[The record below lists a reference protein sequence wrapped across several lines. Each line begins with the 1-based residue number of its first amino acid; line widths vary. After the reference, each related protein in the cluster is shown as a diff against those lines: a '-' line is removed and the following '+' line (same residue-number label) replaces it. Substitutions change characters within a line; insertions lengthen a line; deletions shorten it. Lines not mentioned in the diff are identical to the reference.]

1 MMSCKRLISMAI
13 AAILLV
19 GCMARIDSVVT
30 SVDPKGWYSGQPKG
44 LIYTNEDTTAL
55 NTLSIIVRYDKRLT
69 DSDLRMSVSV
79 ITPDSLTMTEEV
91 TVAIPVRRDDDNRA
105 SVTVEPFRRHAK
117 LSRIGDYHFEI
128 EPSQAIFGITGIGI
142 EIKNESEWEPEKLDS
157 ESSEP
162 TESTELPDEGNKQIE
177 TTDN

>member
-44 LIYTNEDTTAL
+44 LTFTNSDTVAL
-55 NTLSIIVRYDKRLT
+55 NTLSIIVRYDQRLT

-142 EIKNESEWEPEKLDS
+142 EIKNESEIAPEMEVEALNDEDIEPSTDEPEQ
-157 ESSEP
+157 
-162 TESTELPDEGNKQIE
+162 TEE
-177 TTDN
+177 TDN

>member
-1 MMSCKRLISMAI
+1 MRIRRLITI
-13 AAILLV
+13 VAATTLLV
-19 GCMARIDSVVT
+19 GCMAQIDSVVA

-44 LIYTNEDTTAL
+44 LTFTNTDTVAL
-55 NTLSIIVRYDKRLT
+55 NTLSIIVRYDQRLT

-162 TESTELPDEGNKQIE
+162 TESTELPDEENKQIE
-177 TTDN
+177 STDN

>member
-91 TVAIPVRRDDDNRA
+91 KIAIPVRRDDANRA
-105 SVTVEPFRRHAK
+105 TIAIEPFRRHAQ
-117 LSRIGDYHFEI
+117 LSCVGDYRFEI
-128 EPSQAIFGITGIGI
+128 EPSQAIIGITGIGI
-142 EIKNESEWEPEKLDS
+142 EIKNEDEIAPEMEVEALNDEDIEPSTDEPEQ
-157 ESSEP
+157 
-162 TESTELPDEGNKQIE
+162 TEE
-177 TTDN
+177 TDN